1 VVGRSDA
8 RAVRCFAAL
17 VGASALGACALL
29 AVGDAARPSV
39 GPVLLLG
46 CVLLLAVNR
55 FALFPNEHAATAEA
69 AVLLAAVVGFRDHAA
84 FLGPLVLA
92 LLVGPLDMLHWTQ
105 RSYLRMAYNAG
116 NRGLSALAAAGAF
129 AALTHSLDDPSS
141 VLASGV
147 AAVVSVAAF
156 AAVDFALSVALMRLQ
171 GEQLPAAARAVLG
184 IDVLAVPIALFGVA
198 CGFLVPAI
206 GWWAVAIALLPAV
219 FVPELALA
227 RARWRVAV
235 VRDVAIVTAVVGTV
249 VSLAVLGPRP
259 PLTVLGALLALA
271 WIVGT
276 VLGTDRWRVPPL
288 LALLVTA
295 GAVVTDDRSAFL
307 VAALTALTGSI
318 AAAWARG
325 RLLPHAFVLVLALV
339 GAAGA
344 TLVARS
350 SSSTP
355 PGVALGALLAGVVF
369 GVVAVLPGGARQRV
383 VQLVWSAPVLAG
395 AVAWA
400 LLWRVAGIGGG
411 ICFAVGIATLVAAAS
426 WWGPC
431 PWRTPP
437 AVRRMGRRVERHL
450 LSLLLV
456 TELVSLAGV
465 VSALAAGDDV
475 RALLAWLGVA
485 AGETALAMVLAGTG
499 QWRFAP
505 RARTAT
511 LVALL
516 AVGAVVL
523 AVVPTLVADGAVA
536 VVPLHALCLAAIT
549 GAGFV
554 PAARVREVSAMRT
567 ER

>member
-1 VVGRSDA
+1 MRGTIPSRRSPTPTAWPRCSRISRRHRVWPPDAARRSCAGATAWRRSGTGWCGWATLRPTVSRCSAAGDGATPSRAWSATCSRRTAIRGPRPTCCGGCGEPPTSSTSCGTGARVPDPRNRVRSRPVGLGAHDGGRRALLSPAASPARTAGLRGHRVELRERRVVGRSDA

-29 AVGDAARPSV
+29 AVGDAAWPSV

-400 LLWRVAGIGGG
+400 LLWR
-411 ICFAVGIATLVAAAS
+411 
-426 WWGPC
+426 
-431 PWRTPP
+431 
-437 AVRRMGRRVERHL
+437 
-450 LSLLLV
+450 
-456 TELVSLAGV
+456 
-465 VSALAAGDDV
+465 
-475 RALLAWLGVA
+475 
-485 AGETALAMVLAGTG
+485 
-499 QWRFAP
+499 
-505 RARTAT
+505 
-511 LVALL
+511 
-516 AVGAVVL
+516 
-523 AVVPTLVADGAVA
+523 
-536 VVPLHALCLAAIT
+536 
-549 GAGFV
+549 
-554 PAARVREVSAMRT
+554 
-567 ER
+567 